1 MHALAL
7 HLYVYS
13 REKNSKFI
21 PAYSVIPAYSAILA
35 YIVIQ
40 AYLAHWYST

>member
-7 HLYVYS
+7 HLCVYS
-13 REKNSKFI
+13 WEKNSKFI
-21 PAYSVIPAYSAILA
+21 QAYSVIPAYSAIRA